1 MEIDMIKERKENGE
15 VRFFIINKATGEVIA
30 DANGHGYKTEES
42 AMAYWN
48 STHKDNPSKS
58 ERNVKDMAQKA
69 KLDFPDLEVI
79 QFVNRDGNERY
90 ALRSISTGRIVD
102 ASSSGYG
109 YLSPDKAFASWYHKQ
124 EKKAEGKEATMA
136 DKIFVRIV
144 PAGAESIQRNVSFAF
159 DLNNDFLRSV
169 VNKDKILDIVGLREL
184 LDPKQVDI
192 VFDTV
197 PGDGVVFAQQQRR
210 ETVQ

>member
-15 VRFFIINKATGEVIA
+15 VRYFIINKANGEVIA

-48 STHKDNPSKS
+48 STHKDNPAKS

-90 ALRSISTGRIVD
+90 ALRSISSGRIVD
-102 ASSSGYG
+102 ASTSGYG
-109 YLSPDKAFASWYHKQ
+109 YLSPDKAYASWYHKQ
-124 EKKAEGKEATMA
+124 EKKSEGKEVSMA

-144 PAGAESIQRNVSFAF
+144 PAGSDSIQRNVSYEFN
-159 DLNNDFLRSV
+159 LNNEFLRSV
-169 VNKDKILDIVGLREL
+169 INKDKILDIVGLREL
-184 LDPKQVDI
+184 IDPEQVDI

-197 PGDGVVFAQQQRR
+197 PGDGIVFSQQQTK
-210 ETVQ
+210 EAAQ